1 MTWTHWVNGLLGIW
15 VVALAFIG
23 FTGAALTW
31 TMVITGIVIAV
42 LGFMMG
48 CDIPLFYAIL
58 NVTPFLPKCY
68 TSQIPPSRREFALFN
83 LYKGML

>member
-42 LGFMMG
+42 LGFMG
-48 CDIPLFYAIL
+48 AGAAQQSKK
-58 NVTPFLPKCY
+58 VTPTL
-68 TSQIPPSRREFALFN
+68 
-83 LYKGML
+83 